1 MTVSDWL
8 TVGSVVLSIGPTVT
22 GLIWVTIASI
32 RAHEKDEV

>member
-8 TVGSVVLSIGPTVT
+8 TVGSVVIAIGPIGT